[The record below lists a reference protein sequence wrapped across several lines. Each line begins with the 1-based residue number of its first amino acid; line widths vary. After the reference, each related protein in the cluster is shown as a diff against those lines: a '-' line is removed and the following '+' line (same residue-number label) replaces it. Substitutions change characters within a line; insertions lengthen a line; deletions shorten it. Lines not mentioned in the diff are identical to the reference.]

1 MYRFKAI
8 PIKIPARLFI
18 GIDKVI
24 PKIICKSKESKIT
37 KIILKKKMGRI
48 SLSHFE
54 TYNYCNQ
61 NCVVLVERQTH
72 RSLQKMKKWLINRVR
87 NWGKSTEKRSHG
99 GMRGW
104 PRGSRWGWGCRASPT
119 GRPDGCSFYLSFGA
133 LTDTLAWLKGLLP
146 QCLQNLQQTLLFLTP
161 TLKRMKVKFQE

>member
-24 PKIICKSKESKIT
+24 PKIRCKSKESKIT
-37 KIILKKKMGRI
+37 KIILKKKKMGRI

-61 NCVVLVERQTH
+61 NCVVLVER
-72 RSLQKMKKWLINRVR
+72 
-87 NWGKSTEKRSHG
+87 
-99 GMRGW
+99 
-104 PRGSRWGWGCRASPT
+104 
-119 GRPDGCSFYLSFGA
+119 
-133 LTDTLAWLKGLLP
+133 
-146 QCLQNLQQTLLFLTP
+146 
-161 TLKRMKVKFQE
+161 

>member
-37 KIILKKKMGRI
+37 KIILKKKKKMVRI

-72 RSLQKMKKWLINRVR
+72 RSLQK
-87 NWGKSTEKRSHG
+87 
-99 GMRGW
+99 
-104 PRGSRWGWGCRASPT
+104 
-119 GRPDGCSFYLSFGA
+119 
-133 LTDTLAWLKGLLP
+133 
-146 QCLQNLQQTLLFLTP
+146 
-161 TLKRMKVKFQE
+161 